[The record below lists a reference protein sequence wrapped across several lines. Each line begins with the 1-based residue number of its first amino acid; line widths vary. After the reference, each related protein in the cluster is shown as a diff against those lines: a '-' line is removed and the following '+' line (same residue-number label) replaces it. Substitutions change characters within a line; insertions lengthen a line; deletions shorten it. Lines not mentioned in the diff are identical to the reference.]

1 MHVGGGGQDY
11 GFGPRAIT
19 LYPTMTSM
27 SSKPGP
33 VTPGAILYWLGMAVL
48 LIGVVTIVWK
58 VVNPPQT
65 LGI

>member
-1 MHVGGGGQDY
+1 
-11 GFGPRAIT
+11 
-19 LYPTMTSM
+19 MTSL

-33 VTPGAILYWLGMAVL
+33 VSPGAILYWLGIAVL